1 MTNTDQKAVVCT
13 SGGRADWAL
22 YSRKGEAELEKLDLQ
37 AGCEYVPMDVYID
50 PGTIRKHFQAAPIL
64 DRWAGIH

>member
-1 MTNTDQKAVVCT
+1 MTSTDQTAVVFT
-13 SGGRADWAL
+13 SGGRMERSL

-37 AGCEYVPMDVYID
+37 AGCDYVPMDVYID
-50 PGTIRKHFQAAPIL
+50 PGTIKKHFQAAPIL